1 MDNIPKQ
8 PFARLWALLKSQKTD
23 ITSIYFYAIL
33 SGLVQL
39 TVPIGVQAIIGF
51 VLGAAMV
58 TSIYVLIILVVI
70 GVLLVGI
77 FQINQMKII
86 EKIQQSIFVHYAFLF
101 AEVIPRLDLKQAD
114 NNYLPDVINRFF
126 DTSNVQKGLSK
137 LLLDIPTASIQIIF
151 GLLLLAFYHPIF
163 IAFGALLI
171 VILWLILK
179 LTSKNGLLTSLK
191 ESSYKYQL
199 VAWLED
205 MAKVVKTF
213 KYSQGTNLN
222 LHKTDKYAIGYVA
235 SRTAHFKVLLFQ
247 YKTLVVF
254 KVTITTAMLVVGTF
268 LLLNQQLNIGEFI
281 AAEIVILTVINAIEK
296 LIGSLDSVYDV
307 ITGLEKIESVTEK
320 AIEKEGNLILQPSN
334 TGIALHVIDCSFS
347 YDDTTTVLHN
357 INLSIAAKS
366 KVCIVGSENS
376 GKTTLLRILTGIYS
390 GYTGNI
396 LINNIP
402 LGNYTLTSVRNNTGI
417 LLNRH
422 NVFGGTVWENISM
435 GKSSI
440 TYDTITELA
449 VSLGMEDFISD
460 LPNGYVTELKPNGE
474 QLSSTLIK
482 KIILLRAL
490 IHKPSLLILKEPW
503 SGLQKNLQLSIQNYL
518 LTLTHTTVIVVS
530 NDVTFQQ
537 RCDSIIEM
545 ENGKIKV

>member
-163 IAFGALLI
+163 IAFGTLLI

-334 TGIALHVIDCSFS
+334 TGIALQVIDCSFS
-347 YDDTTTVLHN
+347 YDDATTVLHN

-449 VSLGMEDFISD
+449 ISLGMEDFISD